1 MLPSEC
7 RQDRPSLAG
16 KKAVRPSPR
25 SWSCCQSR
33 LKRARSNSQLTY
45 DLTPPLISSQGELR
59 SAEMKLGQ
67 TNQELEALSM
77 DFLKKTANHF
87 REFFLRSLGSV
98 IQGTIQASPAQYG
111 ETLETEQLRGG
122 SFLDAKDVPAERWE
136 RIMDDEVGNA
146 HHRLF
151 GGAQYHRA
159 LREFTLA
166 VRLMKTPVI
175 TEDEIANA
183 AGVGDMHD
191 GVNFMRAACVIA
203 VEKVGGLHADG

>member
-1 MLPSEC
+1 
-7 RQDRPSLAG
+7 
-16 KKAVRPSPR
+16 
-25 SWSCCQSR
+25 
-33 LKRARSNSQLTY
+33 
-45 DLTPPLISSQGELR
+45 
-59 SAEMKLGQ
+59 MKLGQ

-122 SFLDAKDVPAERWE
+122 SFLDSKDIPAERWE

-166 VRLMKTPVI
+166 VRMMKTPVI

-203 VEKVGGLHADG
+203 VEKVGGAWQGMGEDEPRPVSRGFSLRHIIVCHLIGFLTRLFSPLSPPPSFLPRIC

>member
-1 MLPSEC
+1 MLVGISAPS
-7 RQDRPSLAG
+7 
-16 KKAVRPSPR
+16 
-25 SWSCCQSR
+25 QSV
-33 LKRARSNSQLTY
+33 THP
-45 DLTPPLISSQGELR
+45 TPPHP
-59 SAEMKLGQ
+59 
-67 TNQELEALSM
+67 T
-77 DFLKKTANHF
+77 TA
-87 REFFLRSLGSV
+87 GS
-98 IQGTIQASPAQYG
+98 IQASPAQYG

-136 RIMDDEVGNA
+136 RLMDDEVGNA
-146 HHRLF
+146 HHKLF

-166 VRLMKTPVI
+166 VRMMKTPTV

-203 VEKVGGLHADG
+203 VEKVRGLGFLVCVVVVADGDGHQFPGPTSVPASPINHNRQTKPTPYHRRAPPSSPSSRRCGTARRTS

>member
-1 MLPSEC
+1 
-7 RQDRPSLAG
+7 
-16 KKAVRPSPR
+16 
-25 SWSCCQSR
+25 
-33 LKRARSNSQLTY
+33 
-45 DLTPPLISSQGELR
+45 
-59 SAEMKLGQ
+59 MKLGQ

-203 VEKVGGLHADG
+203 VEKVGGAWLGIDWAGVSLFSSSIPNLRVSRALPLFYEV